1 MSMKVIQRRASMN
14 GNRKNRLKVC
24 KKDCEV
30 ETILEFNCKSDLG
43 LSKDVG
49 TSIGSQWEFRTTATP
64 KQKSKRIRHG
74 KGPARMPKREKFSSR
89 RIAHEAKLLD
99 HAKAKKERLVQSK
112 KVHYRSRK
120 EVSETKGRTP
130 VQYMDSILDSNFR
143 RLMRSLMKVQ
153 ATANNLMKE
162 EAEIRRELARER
174 RSKGYQKAMDYH
186 DCHHNHFSTMRD
198 KKKMKQPQRMPAKTR
213 GKERHRDKFGP
224 VTKNRNVRGQQKV
237 NDKRIRRERF

>member
-1 MSMKVIQRRASMN
+1 MN

-49 TSIGSQWEFRTTATP
+49 TSTGSQWEMSTTATP

-74 KGPARMPKREKFSSR
+74 KGPAKMPKREKFSSR
-89 RIAHEAKLLD
+89 RIAHEARLLD

-112 KVHYRSRK
+112 KVHYRSRMERPK
-120 EVSETKGRTP
+120 TKGRTP
-130 VQYMDSILDSNFR
+130 VQCMDKILESNFN

-153 ATANNLMKE
+153 ATANALMKE
-162 EAEIRRELARER
+162 EADIRHEIARER
-174 RSKGYQKAMDYH
+174 RSKGYQKARDYH
-186 DCHHNHFSTMRD
+186 GCHHNHFSTMRD
-198 KKKMKQPQRMPAKTR
+198 KKKMKQPQRLPAKTK
-213 GKERHRDKFGP
+213 GKERRRDKFGP
-224 VTKNRNVRGQQKV
+224 VTENRNVRGQ
-237 NDKRIRRERF
+237 